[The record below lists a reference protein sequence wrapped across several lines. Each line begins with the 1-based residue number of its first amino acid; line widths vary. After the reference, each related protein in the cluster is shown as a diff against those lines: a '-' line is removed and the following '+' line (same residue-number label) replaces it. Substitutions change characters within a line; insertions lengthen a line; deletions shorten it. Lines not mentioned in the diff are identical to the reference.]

1 MGEVSNKTLIV
12 LLVIAIITVLG
23 SFGTIISKLGFG
35 ANLIT
40 GLATVQYGTVNVTI
54 SATSSI
60 NMVYANMSFG
70 SGNLDFNTD
79 GSIRNTTINS
89 TNNFATAY
97 NSFQASISALQYR
110 VDGNADVN
118 VSYTGTTAGDFI
130 GGTGPAFKIN
140 ITNHEAS
147 SCTYIPFNSSRP
159 EHLQYNLS
167 SNVVANSQTVCNV
180 SNWEDATDT
189 VNISVWLWIPSDV
202 ASGLKS
208 ATLTLTAGVA

>member
-1 MGEVSNKTLIV
+1 MSEVSNKILVV
-12 LLVIAIITVLG
+12 LLVVAIITVLG

-40 GLATVQYGTVNVTI
+40 GLATVQYGTVNVTVQ
-54 SATSSI
+54 STASI

-70 SGNLDFNTD
+70 SGTLDFNAD

-89 TNNFATAY
+89 TRTSITSY
-97 NSFQASISALQYR
+97 NSFQASIADLQYR

-118 VSYTGTTAGDFI
+118 VSYTGTTAANFV

-140 ITNHEAS
+140 ITNNEAS

-167 SNVVANSQTVCNV
+167 SDVVANSQTVCNF
-180 SNWEDATDT
+180 SNWEDASDT

-202 ASGLKS
+202 ATGLKS
-208 ATLTLTAGVA
+208 ATITLTAGVA

>member
-1 MGEVSNKTLIV
+1 MSEVSNKTLIV

-54 SATSSI
+54 QATASI

-70 SGNLDFNTD
+70 SGTLDINTD
-79 GSIRNTTINS
+79 GSLRNTTINS
-89 TNNFATAY
+89 TNNFANAY
-97 NSFQASISALQYR
+97 NSFQASISAIQYR
-110 VDGNADVN
+110 VDGNSDVN
-118 VSYTGTTAGDFI
+118 VSYTGTIVGDFI
-130 GGTGPAFKIN
+130 GGTGSAFKIN
-140 ITNHEAS
+140 ITDHEAG

-167 SNVVANSQTVCNV
+167 SNVLASSQTICNV
-180 SNWEDATDT
+180 SNWEDASDT
-189 VNISVWLWIPSDV
+189 VNISVWLWIPSDTPT
-202 ASGLKS
+202 GLKN
-208 ATLTLTAGVA
+208 ATLTLTAGAA